1 MDTHNK
7 HKPQAISETHT
18 TCPWTG
24 LHLHERARNKQP
36 SFRHVRRRLCSGMCK
51 HPNIAWC
58 VCVWV
63 GAWGRLCAFRYLQRR
78 RCSGFCAWMCVRIH
92 IFILHIFD
100 GAVRMHIFMHACVR
114 AHVYKR
120 TCIHAF
126 VRHTYIHTYM
136 PTCSLTHK
144 HAYTLAHTRAHTH
157 THIHSCRTPARWGA
171 AGGEGKRGQPLVLL
185 LWTS

>member
-1 MDTHNK
+1 MSDGQVFIYTK
-7 HKPQAISETHT
+7 EPETSSQAFGTFDEDFAAVCANTRIL
-18 TCPWTG
+18 TC
-24 LHLHERARNKQP
+24 
-36 SFRHVRRRLCSGMCK
+36 VY
-51 HPNIAWC
+51 
-58 VCVWV
+58 VCVGGGRV
-63 GAWGRLCAFRYLQRR
+63 RLCAFRYIRRR
-78 RCSGFCAWMCVRIH
+78 RCSGFCARMCVRMH
-92 IFILHIFD
+92 IFISYISD
-100 GAVRMHIFMHACVR
+100 DAVRMHIFMHACVR